1 MRGYVRC
8 PAGGRE
14 ARTHRVTRPAFAAV
28 LPDDSE
34 ARPIESHV
42 AALDSL
48 RLGDGRQ
55 LCVRRWP
62 GAGASTVVFLHGL
75 LDSSE
80 GWGRVADRLT
90 GPQVAFDLPG
100 FGHSDPPAHGS
111 IAGYAHDVAVGLEM
125 LGIERFTLVGH
136 SLGGAVAA
144 ALAEL
149 TPAKVD
155 ALVLFAPGGFGR
167 IGLAE
172 AVSIPGVRNLAQAAL
187 PLALSNRLL
196 VSAAYATMVSNGT
209 APERAIVERVT
220 GRARALV
227 AGAREGTRAVV
238 DAGRSLDA
246 FHRRRVDYDGPVY
259 AIWGDHDRLVPPAHR
274 NGLRVA
280 FPHASIDVW
289 QGRDGP
295 RPTTRA
301 PRPGNRPARSAAVAI
316 RTRRHRTA
324 TGRTAR
330 GHKAR
335 KTAHS
340 RALRSEIIGA

>member
-1 MRGYVRC
+1 
-8 PAGGRE
+8 
-14 ARTHRVTRPAFAAV
+14 
-28 LPDDSE
+28 
-34 ARPIESHV
+34 
-42 AALDSL
+42 
-48 RLGDGRQ
+48 
-55 LCVRRWP
+55 
-62 GAGASTVVFLHGL
+62 
-75 LDSSE
+75 
-80 GWGRVADRLT
+80 
-90 GPQVAFDLPG
+90 
-100 FGHSDPPAHGS
+100 
-111 IAGYAHDVAVGLEM
+111 
-125 LGIERFTLVGH
+125 
-136 SLGGAVAA
+136 
-144 ALAEL
+144 
-149 TPAKVD
+149 
-155 ALVLFAPGGFGR
+155 VLFAPAGFGR

-172 AVSIPGVRNLAQAAL
+172 AVSIPGVRNLAQAALPL

-289 QGRDGP
+289 QGMGHDPP
-295 RPTTRA
+295 RE
-301 PRPGNRPARSAAVAI
+301 RPDQVIALLESAAVAI